1 MDINNKY
8 LLSPSNSMI
17 YVSDKQIEAME
28 STNVIKV
35 EKWTPV
41 WFIHGFSI
49 VAIFSFQLF
58 SKIKFIKIHS

>member
-41 WFIHGFSI
+41 
-49 VAIFSFQLF
+49 
-58 SKIKFIKIHS
+58 